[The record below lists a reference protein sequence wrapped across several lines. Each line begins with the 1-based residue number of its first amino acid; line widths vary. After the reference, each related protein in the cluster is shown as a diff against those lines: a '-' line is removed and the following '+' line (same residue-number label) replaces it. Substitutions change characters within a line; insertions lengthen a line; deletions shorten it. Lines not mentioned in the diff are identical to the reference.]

1 MASEVEDVLPPDN
14 EWCKKE
20 PTPAFGH
27 PSREGMILLPSR
39 EGCRVSGGVGGPCCE
54 SNESRFMVMSGIR

>member
-14 EWCKKE
+14 EWYKKK

-27 PSREGMILLPSR
+27 PSREGSRTIPSR
-39 EGCRVSGGVGGPCCE
+39 EGCRVSGGVGGTCRG
-54 SNESRFMVMSGIR
+54 SNESRVMVMSSIR